1 MITLDNALWLIGLLA
16 KAALISLLIYKRVW
30 KKFPVFSALCAWDLL
45 SDVVNFVVIHSFRG
59 SYLAVYTVEIA
70 IASALEFGVL
80 VELAWSIL
88 RPIRTS
94 LTRRAL
100 YVVAVLLLGIG
111 ALVWPFSGIERQPDV
126 ASGIYFLLHLEQTAS
141 ILRVLFFL
149 ALAAGSQMLSIGW
162 QDRELQIATGLG
174 FYSLVSLG
182 AAMMRAHQTT
192 VAQFGHLNQLVLASY
207 LCSVCF
213 WVYCFAQ
220 KEAERREFTP
230 QMRSLL
236 LAMAGVAR
244 ANRISLSESRNQ
256 NPRDLTRP

>member
-1 MITLDNALWLIGLLA
+1 MMTLDNALWLAGILSKTILVGLLF
-16 KAALISLLIYKRVW
+16 YKRVW
-30 KKFPVFSALCAWDLL
+30 RTLPVFSAFCAWDLI
-45 SDVVNFVVIHSFRG
+45 SDAANFVILRSFHS
-59 SYLAVYTVEIA
+59 SYLTVYSAEIA
-70 IASALEFGVL
+70 LGSVLEFGVL

-100 YVVAVLLLGIG
+100 YVVVALILGIG
-111 ALVWPFSGIERQPDV
+111 GLVWPFSGIQQQTDV
-126 ASGIYFLLHLEQTAS
+126 PSGLYFMWHLEQTDS

-149 ALAAGSQMLSIGW
+149 ALVAGSQVLSIGW
-162 QDRELQIATGLG
+162 RDRELQIATGLG

-182 AAMMRAHQTT
+182 AAMLRTHQTT
-192 VAQFGHLNQLVLASY
+192 VAQFGHLNQVVVASY
-207 LCSVCF
+207 VCSISF
-213 WVYCFAQ
+213 WIYCFAQ